1 MRLLDR
7 QVRLLDYL
15 TSSDAIFGED
25 GNAAPEP
32 ALRGLDSRLLRLEA
46 RFSHQKRM
54 HKIIAVFPKTYRLL
68 GAERAAIVQDFVKAW
83 PPTDITR
90 IENGRQFHEALK
102 SRWRRFPPE
111 PPYLPDVAACEFA
124 IATAR
129 VGIRVPPASAAGASE
144 LPAGGTVRRSPGIIL
159 LRCAYDIRPI
169 IESDE
174 EEAAVGRRDTPLVI
188 AIPPDAEQPAVFEV
202 RPPVYEVLAALDE
215 WTTRSDLGTSAEID
229 ELIRELARYGLVE
242 VRG

>member
-7 QVRLLDYL
+7 QIRLLDYL
-15 TSSDAIFGED
+15 TSSDVILGRD
-25 GNAAPEP
+25 GGAALDPS
-32 ALRGLDSRLLRLEA
+32 LQGMDSRLLRLEA
-46 RFSHQKRM
+46 RFSHEKRM
-54 HKIIAVFPKTYRLL
+54 QKIIAVFPKTYRLL
-68 GAERAAIVQDFVKAW
+68 GTERPAIVQDFVKAW

-129 VGIRVPPASAAGASE
+129 VGMRVVPGRAAGANE
-144 LPAGGTVRRSPGIIL
+144 LPADAVCRCPEIIL

-169 IESDE
+169 IEDDG

-188 AIPPDAEQPAVFEV
+188 AIPPGAEQPAVFEV
-202 RPPVYEVLAALDE
+202 LPPVYDMLAALDE
-215 WTTRSDLGTSAEID
+215 WTARSDLGTSAEID
-229 ELIRELARYGLVE
+229 ELIHELVRYGLVE